1 MPEGPEIFLA
11 SRAVHAAV
19 ARQPIELTLLHPAL
33 KPQARALR
41 GLQVAR
47 VHARS
52 KAMLTEFSNGM
63 VLYSH
68 NQLYGEWVVH
78 SKDEALLKRQVRLVI
93 RTAQHQV
100 VLYSATDF
108 AWLQAGAEQAHPYI
122 AKLGPEVLDSAVS
135 AADIAKRL
143 AQFPRRVMADALL
156 DQHVLA
162 GLGNYLRADVLF
174 VARVDPLCKIG
185 SLTAAQL
192 LRVGKACKLLT
203 QRSVRQAGVTRPWA
217 QYVKSKA
224 TVTTTGATTGA
235 SATAAAKTNSGYEAA
250 RFYAFDREAAP
261 CWDCATPIARV
272 TQGGRGLFFCPT
284 CQNQR
289 D

>member
-19 ARQPIELTLLHPAL
+19 AQQPIELTLLHPKL

-41 GLQVAR
+41 GIQVAR
-47 VHARS
+47 VYARS
-52 KAMLTEFSNGM
+52 KAMLTEFSNGV

-93 RTAQHQV
+93 NTAQHQV

-108 AWLQAGAEQAHPYI
+108 AWLQAGAEHAHPYI
-122 AKLGPEVLDSAVS
+122 AKLGLEVLDTSVS
-135 AADIAKRL
+135 AAHIAKRL
-143 AQFPRRVMADALL
+143 AQFPRRVIADALL

-162 GLGNYLRADVLF
+162 GLGNYLRADILL
-174 VARVDPLCKIG
+174 VARVNPLGKIG

-192 LRVGKACKLLT
+192 LRVAKACKQLT

-217 QYVKSKA
+217 KYLSSKA
-224 TVTTTGATTGA
+224 AMA
-235 SATAAAKTNSGYEAA
+235 EMNTNLSYEAA
-250 RFYAFDREAAP
+250 RFYAFDREGAP
-261 CWDCATPIARV
+261 CWDCATPIVRV

-284 CQNQR
+284 CQNAPA
-289 D
+289 

>member
-19 ARQPIELTLLHPAL
+19 AKQPVTLELLHPAL
-33 KPQARALR
+33 KAKARP
-41 GLQVAR
+41 LQGASIAR

-78 SKDEALLKRQVRLVI
+78 TLGEALLNRQVRLVI

-108 AWLQAGAEQAHPYI
+108 AWLQAGQEKAHPYI
-122 AKLGPEVLDSAVS
+122 AKLGPEVLDAAVS
-135 AADIAKRL
+135 AQHLAKRL
-143 AQFPRRVMADALL
+143 AQFPRRVIADALL

-162 GLGNYLRADVLF
+162 GLGNYLRADILF
-174 VARVDPLCKIG
+174 VARVAPLRKIG
-185 SLTAAQL
+185 SLTHADL

-203 QRSVRQAGVTRPWA
+203 KRSVERGGVTRPWV
-217 QYVKSKA
+217 QYMA
-224 TVTTTGATTGA
+224 TR
-235 SATAAAKTNSGYEAA
+235 SGLNYEAA
-250 RFYAFDREAAP
+250 RFYAFDREGSP
-261 CWDCATPIARV
+261 CWDCAQPIVRIAHS
-272 TQGGRGLFFCPT
+272 GRGLFFCPK
-284 CQNQR
+284 CQCQSA
-289 D
+289 